1 MPRDVQSLLHRLVR
15 NHPPNIGLRNSEL
28 LSNFRWCEACLEG
41 SANCIL
47 FADCQSHGRQFRPL
61 TFSLRRWR
69 FLTTPLLFYRHRNM
83 QLLKFLVAEVLDR
96 SWQIARQDMPWGCCG
111 IFDWG
116 YCWRWRQCSLFSR
129 WFRREEVRYHR
140 CNLPAAHG
148 LSCRPRREGA
158 IGLRNQKL
166 DFTALRS
173 TAVTAQRRPQDRR
186 TRDR

>member
-1 MPRDVQSLLHRLVR
+1 MADPTRSAIIFKNQALCEERHCVRLAAARDVQSLLHRLVR
-15 NHPPNIGLRNSEL
+15 NHPSNIGLRNSEL

-96 SWQIARQDMPWGCCG
+96 SWQIARQDSA
-111 IFDWG
+111 G
-116 YCWRWRQCSLFSR
+116 YV
-129 WFRREEVRYHR
+129 VRM
-140 CNLPAAHG
+140 
-148 LSCRPRREGA
+148 
-158 IGLRNQKL
+158 LRNFRLGVLLEIASVQPVL
-166 DFTALRS
+166 EVVPS
-173 TAVTAQRRPQDRR
+173 RRG
-186 TRDR
+186 